1 MTHHFVL
8 SCGAPAGAAAA
19 VLLGTAKA
27 TLGTATSRAS
37 ESRTT
42 ASGYG
47 SAIHLA
53 VGETVILLTLSVRPY

>member
-19 VLLGTAKA
+19 VLGTAKA